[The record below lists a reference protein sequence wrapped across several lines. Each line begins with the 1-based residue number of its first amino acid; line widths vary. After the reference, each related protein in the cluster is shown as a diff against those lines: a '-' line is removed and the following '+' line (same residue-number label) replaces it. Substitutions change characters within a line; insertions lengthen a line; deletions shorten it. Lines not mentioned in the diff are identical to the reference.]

1 MTRLPHPWNPT
12 GDQLLCRDLQ
22 HSWSPYTASRKG
34 DGFIRRLICDR
45 CGAFKEQHL
54 SMDGYIV
61 RTSMAYPM
69 GYLRPGEGRLSRSD
83 RAALRLGNIG

>member
-1 MTRLPHPWNPT
+1 
-12 GDQLLCRDLQ
+12 
-22 HSWSPYTASRKG
+22 
-34 DGFIRRLICDR
+34 LICDR